1 MDHQQLVNLEI
12 RKKMRILGM
21 KTRAKFC
28 LMGVLAMLTLIPR
41 NIQAQK
47 SINPF
52 ILFTGLVLTSDSLK
66 PIPYVAIKNGRR
78 GLAGYTDL
86 LGHFDIVAL
95 KGDTLWFTQAE
106 KTASWHVIP
115 DTLTANRYNIIKTM
129 VQDTINIPVIFIR
142 ALPSKSFFDHEFVNT
157 VPPDDAYEIARKNL
171 ELEAAKEELKLRPAD
186 AKASQQMIAQS
197 RVQQLYYYK
206 QAPPQNYLSPMAWMQ
221 FLDAWKR
228 GDFKKKKKK

>member
-1 MDHQQLVNLEI
+1 MF
-12 RKKMRILGM
+12 
-21 KTRAKFC
+21 RAIATGFLSLIF
-28 LMGVLAMLTLIPR
+28 LMPQNAK
-41 NIQAQK
+41 AQK
-47 SINPF
+47 NNNPY
-52 ILFTGLVLTSDSLK
+52 ILFTGLVLTSDRLK
-66 PIPYVAIKNGRR
+66 PIPYVSIKSSRR
-78 GLAGYTDL
+78 GLAGYSDL

-115 DTLTANRYNIIKTM
+115 DTLTSNRYNIIKTM
-129 VQDTINIPVIFIR
+129 VQDTIDIPVIFIR

-157 VPPDDAYEIARKNL
+157 TPPDDAYEIARKNL
-171 ELEAAKEELKLRPAD
+171 ELEAAKQETQLRPAD

-206 QAPPQNYLSPMAWMQ
+206 QAPPQNYLSPVAWMQ

>member
-1 MDHQQLVNLEI
+1 
-12 RKKMRILGM
+12 MRILGCNM
-21 KTRAKFC
+21 LFKSLLLGLLSMLVIIPQNIRAQ
-28 LMGVLAMLTLIPR
+28 
-41 NIQAQK
+41 N
-47 SINPF
+47 SINPY

-66 PIPYVAIKNGRR
+66 PIPYVAIKNSRR
-78 GLAGYTDL
+78 GLVGYTDL
-86 LGHFDIVAL
+86 LGHFDIVAM
-95 KGDTLWFTQAE
+95 KGDTLRFTQAE

-115 DTLTANRYNIIKTM
+115 DTLTGNRYNIIKTM
-129 VQDTINIPVIFIR
+129 VQDTIDIPVIFIR

-157 VPPDDAYEIARKNL
+157 IPPDDAYEIARKNL
-171 ELEAAKEELKLRPAD
+171 ELEAAKEELKMRPAD

-206 QAPPQNYLSPMAWMQ
+206 QAPPQNYLSPLAWVQ

>member
-1 MDHQQLVNLEI
+1 M
-12 RKKMRILGM
+12 MF
-21 KTRAKFC
+21 RAIATGFLSLIF
-28 LMGVLAMLTLIPR
+28 LMPQNAK
-41 NIQAQK
+41 AQK
-47 SINPF
+47 NNNPY

-66 PIPYVAIKNGRR
+66 PIPYVSIKSSRR
-78 GLAGYTDL
+78 GLAGYSDL

-115 DTLTANRYNIIKTM
+115 DTLTSNRYNIIKTM
-129 VQDTINIPVIFIR
+129 VQDTIDIPVIFIR

-157 VPPDDAYEIARKNL
+157 TPPDDAYEIARKNL
-171 ELEAAKEELKLRPAD
+171 ELEAAKQETQLRPAD

-206 QAPPQNYLSPMAWMQ
+206 QAPPQNYLSPVAWMQ

>member
-1 MDHQQLVNLEI
+1 M
-12 RKKMRILGM
+12 MF
-21 KTRAKFC
+21 RAIATGFLSLIF
-28 LMGVLAMLTLIPR
+28 LMPQNAK
-41 NIQAQK
+41 AQK
-47 SINPF
+47 NNNPY

-66 PIPYVAIKNGRR
+66 PIPYVSIKSSRR
-78 GLAGYTDL
+78 GLAGYSDL

-115 DTLTANRYNIIKTM
+115 DTLTSNRYNIIKTM

-157 VPPDDAYEIARKNL
+157 TPPDDAYEIARKNL
-171 ELEAAKEELKLRPAD
+171 ELEAAKQETQLRPAD

-206 QAPPQNYLSPMAWMQ
+206 QAPPQNYLSPVAWMQ

>member
-1 MDHQQLVNLEI
+1 MCILDKRMTNRALGLILLALMAQLPTEL
-12 RKKMRILGM
+12 K
-21 KTRAKFC
+21 
-28 LMGVLAMLTLIPR
+28 
-41 NIQAQK
+41 AQK
-47 SINPF
+47 RDNPY

-66 PIPYVAIKNGRR
+66 PIPYVAIKNSRR

-95 KGDTLWFTQAE
+95 KGDTLWFSQAE
-106 KTASWHVIP
+106 KTTSWHVIP
-115 DTLTANRYNIIKTM
+115 DTLTGNRYNIIKTM
-129 VQDTINIPVIFIR
+129 VQDTIDIPVIFIR
-142 ALPSKSFFDHEFVNT
+142 ALPSKSFFDHEFVNSS
-157 VPPDDAYEIARKNL
+157 PPDDAYEIARKNL
-171 ELEAAKEELKLRPAD
+171 ELEAAKEEMKLRPSD

-221 FLDAWKR
+221 FLEAWKR

>member
-1 MDHQQLVNLEI
+1 MFRTAIIGCLCLFIVVPN
-12 RKKMRILGM
+12 
-21 KTRAKFC
+21 TAK
-28 LMGVLAMLTLIPR
+28 
-41 NIQAQK
+41 AQK
-47 SINPF
+47 GLNPY

-66 PIPYVAIKNGRR
+66 PIPYVAIKNSRR

-95 KGDTLWFTQAE
+95 KGDTLWFSQAE
-106 KTASWHVIP
+106 KTSSWHVIP
-115 DTLTANRYNIIKTM
+115 DTITANRYNIIKTM
-129 VQDTINIPVIFIR
+129 VQDTIDIPVIFIR

-157 VPPDDAYEIARKNL
+157 TPPDDAYEIARKNL
-171 ELEAAKEELKLRPAD
+171 ELEAAKEEMKLSPAD

-206 QAPPQNYLSPMAWMQ
+206 QAPPQNYLSPMTWMQ

-228 GDFKKKKKK
+228 GEFKKKKKK

>member
-1 MDHQQLVNLEI
+1 MGISKFKNMLRTMTIGFLSLLVI
-12 RKKMRILGM
+12 
-21 KTRAKFC
+21 
-28 LMGVLAMLTLIPR
+28 IPR
-41 NIQAQK
+41 ESKAQL
-47 SINPF
+47 SLNPY

-86 LGHFDIVAL
+86 LGHFHIVAL

-115 DTLTANRYNIIKTM
+115 DTLTSNRYNIIKTM
-129 VQDTINIPVIFIR
+129 VQDTIDIPVIFIR

-157 VPPDDAYEIARKNL
+157 TPPDDAYEIARKNL
-171 ELEAAKEELKLRPAD
+171 ELEAAKEEMQLRPAD

-206 QAPPQNYLSPMAWMQ
+206 QAPPQNYLSPVAWMQ
-221 FLDAWKR
+221 FLNAWKR
-228 GDFKKKKKK
+228 GDFKKKKKR

>member
-1 MDHQQLVNLEI
+1 MSKNMHKAIVVIFLALLFLVPREI
-12 RKKMRILGM
+12 R
-21 KTRAKFC
+21 
-28 LMGVLAMLTLIPR
+28 
-41 NIQAQK
+41 AQK
-47 SINPF
+47 SLNPY

-66 PIPYVAIKNGRR
+66 PIPYVAIKNSRR

-115 DTLTANRYNIIKTM
+115 DTLSSNRYNIIKTM
-129 VQDTINIPVIFIR
+129 VQDTIDIPVIFIR

-157 VPPDDAYEIARKNL
+157 TPPDDAYEIARKNL

-206 QAPPQNYLSPMAWMQ
+206 QAPPQNYLSPVAWMQ

-228 GDFKKKKKK
+228 GEFKKKKKK

>member
-1 MDHQQLVNLEI
+1 
-12 RKKMRILGM
+12 MRILRYKNMFRNAIIGCS
-21 KTRAKFC
+21 C
-28 LMGVLAMLTLIPR
+28 LLGVVPN
-41 NIQAQK
+41 NIKAQK
-47 SINPF
+47 SLNPY

-66 PIPYVAIKNGRR
+66 PIPYVAIKNSRR

-86 LGHFDIVAL
+86 LGHFDIVAQ

-106 KTASWHVIP
+106 RTASWHVIP
-115 DTLTANRYNIIKTM
+115 DTLTTNRYNIIKTM
-129 VQDTINIPVIFIR
+129 VQDTINLPVIFIR

-157 VPPDDAYEIARKNL
+157 SPPDDAYEIARKNL
-171 ELEAAKEELKLRPAD
+171 ELEAAKEETQLRPAD

>member
-1 MDHQQLVNLEI
+1 
-12 RKKMRILGM
+12 MRILGSNM
-21 KTRAKFC
+21 LLRFFA
-28 LMGVLAMLTLIPR
+28 LGLLAAVALTPQ
-41 NIQAQK
+41 NVHAQK
-47 SINPF
+47 SINPY

-66 PIPYVAIKNGRR
+66 PIPYVAIKNSRR
-78 GLAGYTDL
+78 GLAGYSDL

-106 KTASWHVIP
+106 KTSSWHVIP
-115 DTLTANRYNIIKTM
+115 DTLTGNRYNIVKTM
-129 VQDTINIPVIFIR
+129 VQDTIDIPVIFIR

-157 VPPDDAYEIARKNL
+157 TPPDDAYEIARKNL
-171 ELEAAKEELKLRPAD
+171 ELEAAKEALKLRPAD

-206 QAPPQNYLSPMAWMQ
+206 QAPPQNYLSPVAWMQ

>member
-1 MDHQQLVNLEI
+1 MF
-12 RKKMRILGM
+12 
-21 KTRAKFC
+21 RAIATGFLSLIF
-28 LMGVLAMLTLIPR
+28 LMPQNAK
-41 NIQAQK
+41 AQK
-47 SINPF
+47 NNNPY

-66 PIPYVAIKNGRR
+66 PIPYVSIKSSRR
-78 GLAGYTDL
+78 GLAGYSDL

-115 DTLTANRYNIIKTM
+115 DTLTSNRYNIIKTM

-157 VPPDDAYEIARKNL
+157 TPPDDAYEIARKNL
-171 ELEAAKEELKLRPAD
+171 ELEAAKQETQLRPAD

-206 QAPPQNYLSPMAWMQ
+206 QAPPQNYLSPVAWMQ

>member
-1 MDHQQLVNLEI
+1 MF
-12 RKKMRILGM
+12 
-21 KTRAKFC
+21 RAIATGFLSLIF
-28 LMGVLAMLTLIPR
+28 LMPQNAK
-41 NIQAQK
+41 AQK
-47 SINPF
+47 NNNPY

-66 PIPYVAIKNGRR
+66 PIPYVSIKSSRR
-78 GLAGYTDL
+78 GLAGYSDL

-115 DTLTANRYNIIKTM
+115 DTLTSNRYNIIKTM
-129 VQDTINIPVIFIR
+129 VQDTIDIPVIFIR

-157 VPPDDAYEIARKNL
+157 TPPDDAYEIARKNL
-171 ELEAAKEELKLRPAD
+171 ELEAAKQETQLRPAD

-206 QAPPQNYLSPMAWMQ
+206 QAPPQNYLSPVAWMQ

>member
-1 MDHQQLVNLEI
+1 M
-12 RKKMRILGM
+12 MC
-21 KTRAKFC
+21 RAIATGFLSLIF
-28 LMGVLAMLTLIPR
+28 LMPQNAK
-41 NIQAQK
+41 AQK
-47 SINPF
+47 NNNPY

-66 PIPYVAIKNGRR
+66 PIPYVAIKSSRR
-78 GLAGYTDL
+78 GLAGYSDL

-115 DTLTANRYNIIKTM
+115 DTLTSNRYNIIKTM
-129 VQDTINIPVIFIR
+129 VQDTIDIPVIFIR

-157 VPPDDAYEIARKNL
+157 TPPDDAYEIARKNL
-171 ELEAAKEELKLRPAD
+171 ELEAAKEETQLRPAD

-206 QAPPQNYLSPMAWMQ
+206 QAPPQNYLSPVAWMQ

>member
-1 MDHQQLVNLEI
+1 
-12 RKKMRILGM
+12 MRILGNNM
-21 KTRAKFC
+21 LLKSFA
-28 LMGVLAMLTLIPR
+28 LGLLAVVALIPQNVR
-41 NIQAQK
+41 AQK
-47 SINPF
+47 SINPY

-66 PIPYVAIKNGRR
+66 PIPYVAIKNSRR
-78 GLAGYTDL
+78 GLAGYSDL

-106 KTASWHVIP
+106 KTSSWHVIP
-115 DTLTANRYNIIKTM
+115 DTLTGNRYNIVKTM
-129 VQDTINIPVIFIR
+129 VQDTIDIPVIFIR

-157 VPPDDAYEIARKNL
+157 TPPDDAYEIARKNL
-171 ELEAAKEELKLRPAD
+171 ELEAAKEEMKLRPAD

-206 QAPPQNYLSPMAWMQ
+206 QAPPQNYLSPVAWMQ